1 MLSSHDDAYLDKSD
15 KSWRNLLFAS
25 EPIPASVSLCAS
37 GESLANSRRKTRPC
51 ITLARHSQPAI
62 HPCTTESISLPSQPK
77 SASTFYSQE
86 VTNTPP
92 YPRQIQ
98 ILLATPAFL
107 TLMGRMGCIS
117 PACTPILH
125 PLDRMTHLPFISGGG
140 IRQKEVCFTMNQ
152 WVCDIFK
159 PLGGPRSSVCGGRL
173 IHTLVSVMFTIKGRQ
188 RGRIRMK
195 TSHSRFA
202 LSKKSTQKIIVNSDT
217 ISARA

>member
-15 KSWRNLLFAS
+15 KSRRNLLFAFD
-25 EPIPASVSLCAS
+25 PIPAPVSLCAP
-37 GESLANSRRKTRPC
+37 GESLANSRRKTLPC

-77 SASTFYSQE
+77 SASTFFPQE

-92 YPRQIQ
+92 FPRQIQ

-117 PACTPILH
+117 SASTPILH

-159 PLGGPRSSVCGGRL
+159 RLGGPRGSVCGGRL
-173 IHTLVSVMFTIKGRQ
+173 IHTFVSVMFTIKER
-188 RGRIRMK
+188 
-195 TSHSRFA
+195 
-202 LSKKSTQKIIVNSDT
+202 
-217 ISARA
+217 